1 MSYNA
6 KILTM
11 ILTMMITTTVAFTA
25 CVDLVTP
32 DQIRD
37 AGSTQRW
44 CIFSH
49 LFCRSPLPPPNLIT
63 WSLDELVTW
72 WHLRRIRVTGSAQRW
87 CITQLFCKSHG
98 TLSVHFFLS
107 CWWHICFWSQR
118 KIQIKS
124 LFKIG
129 KSGFPRICWP
139 CYSGS
144 ESLDPLMH
152 VHVTCFKEQSG
163 HKLISLSS

>member
-1 MSYNA
+1 MAYNA

-72 WHLRRIRVTGSAQRW
+72 WHLHRIRVTGSAQRW

-98 TLSVHFFLS
+98 TLSVHFS
-107 CWWHICFWSQR
+107 
-118 KIQIKS
+118 S
-124 LFKIG
+124 LMLVTHLVLVSKENSESVSLKIG
-129 KSGFPRICWP
+129 KSGLPCICSP

-144 ESLDPLMH
+144 ESLDPLLH
-152 VHVTCFKEQSG
+152 IPFTRFKE
-163 HKLISLSS
+163 